1 MFWQPLIR
9 LHVLPGT
16 NPAEARVRCKFV
28 PLKPKADGDQ
38 VIYVFNAANEKV
50 LQTLTFHGDLAQHVF

>member
-28 PLKPKADGDQ
+28 PLKAKADGDQ

-50 LQTLTFHGDLAQHVF
+50 LQTLTFRGDLAQHVF